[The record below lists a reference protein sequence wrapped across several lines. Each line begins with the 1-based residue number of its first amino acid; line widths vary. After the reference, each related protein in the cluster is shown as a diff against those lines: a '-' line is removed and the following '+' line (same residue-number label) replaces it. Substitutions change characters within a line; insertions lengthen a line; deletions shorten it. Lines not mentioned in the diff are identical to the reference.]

1 MASGMPLVLTARSTS
16 PIPLRASPAE
26 PSDRLARTRI
36 IRSWTWLRATLSQT
50 ASLSGTGAGSMR
62 ARLLVLGRTLSSI
75 LLACPGNL
83 HVEIQC
89 ASLSNPDP
97 EYRVIQPHT
106 VVHNGMRWLVRA

>member
-36 IRSWTWLRATLSQT
+36 
-50 ASLSGTGAGSMR
+50 
-62 ARLLVLGRTLSSI
+62 LVLGRTLSSI

>member
-36 IRSWTWLRATLSQT
+36 IRSWTWLR
-50 ASLSGTGAGSMR
+50 
-62 ARLLVLGRTLSSI
+62 RTWSSI
-75 LLACPGNL
+75 LLACTGNL